1 MNLDNAITVA
11 EVSRMTGR
19 TPKTIHRDIAA
30 GRLSIVYR
38 APGKT
43 GTVLVDMDA
52 VLSAYDLEDAS
63 A

>member
-30 GRLSIVYR
+30 GRLSIIFR

-43 GTVLVDMDA
+43 GTVLVNLDD
-52 VLSAYDLEDAS
+52 VINAYDVQDIDA
-63 A
+63 